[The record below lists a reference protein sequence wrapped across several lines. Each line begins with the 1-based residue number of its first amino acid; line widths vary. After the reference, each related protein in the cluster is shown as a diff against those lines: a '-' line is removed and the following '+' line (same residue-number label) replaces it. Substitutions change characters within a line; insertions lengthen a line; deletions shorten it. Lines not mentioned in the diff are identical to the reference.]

1 MRGFWKS
8 AATSAALSALF
19 LVVYGGCNFL
29 ASRRSDVGS
38 FYFAWERH
46 MPFVPA
52 LILPYMSIDLFF
64 AGAPFLARSDRERQV
79 LAARITLA
87 ILLAGVC
94 FLLFPL
100 KFAFERPHVDGALGV
115 IFNNFRTLDRPF
127 NQCPSLHIA
136 LCIILIDI
144 YNRHTRGLLRGLLA
158 VWFVLIAVS
167 PLLTYQHHFVDII
180 GGFLLAAICFH
191 QCGEQPLRQPFVPS
205 RRIAIYY
212 AVGAAVLLAL
222 AFARMP
228 WSGLLLWP
236 ALSAGFASA
245 GYLFLGPG
253 IYRKEN
259 GAISWTTWVLM
270 WPVLLGQRFSLWHY
284 ARQCRPYDRVTD
296 RLWIGR
302 RLSGREATE
311 IQAAGVTAVV
321 DLAGEFSEALTLRNL
336 AYVQLS
342 ILDLTPPTTEQ
353 TKQAIAFI
361 KANAERGIVYVHCK
375 IGYSRTAAIA
385 GAYLIDSGEA
395 ETAGDA
401 LAMLRR
407 ARPSIIVRPE
417 AVKALENFQ
426 IRREIAVGKLV
437 ERLKL

>member
-38 FYFAWERH
+38 FYFSWERH

-64 AGAPFLARSDRERQV
+64 VGAPFLARSDRERQV

-100 KFAFERPHVDGALGV
+100 KFAFERPHVDGVLGV
-115 IFNNFRTLDRPF
+115 IFNNFRTVDRPF

-144 YNRHTRGLLRGLLA
+144 YNRHTRGHLRGLLA

-167 PLLTYQHHFVDII
+167 PLLTYQHHFIDVI

-191 QCGEQPLRQPFVPS
+191 LCGEQPLRQPFVPN

-222 AFARMP
+222 AFAWMP

-236 ALSAGFASA
+236 AFSAGFASA

-259 GAISWTTWVLM
+259 GAISWTPWVLM

-284 ARQCRPYDRVTD
+284 ARQCRPYDCVTD

-311 IQAAGVTAVV
+311 IQGAGVTAVI
-321 DLAGEFSEALTLRNL
+321 DLAGEFSEPLTLRNL

-395 ETAGDA
+395 ETARDA